1 MPVAYFIVL
10 TGPGP
15 TDSDRPS
22 VPGRLAAA
30 MAVGAQ

>member
-1 MPVAYFIVL
+1 MPVAYCIVL

-15 TDSDRPS
+15 TDSDRRS

-30 MAVGAQ
+30 MAVGAR